1 MKHKSIAVLFGGKSG
16 EYAVSLQSAQAVL
29 EHMDHAEY
37 DILPIGITASGN
49 WYLYTGMYENIGNDS
64 WHTTKDI
71 HPVTLIPGEPVIQT
85 PHNTYTI
92 DAVFPIMHGKN
103 GEDGTVQGLF
113 ELAGVPVI
121 GCGVLSSALCMDKQR
136 AHELIR
142 YHGIHCAH
150 SITITDISQAED
162 ALSELSFP
170 LYIKPVRSG
179 SSIGIHR
186 CTDHS
191 QINEALQD
199 AFAHDSQVIIE
210 EEIEGIE
217 VGCAIIGNDDLITGR
232 VDEIELSSGFF
243 DFEEKYTLKT
253 SSIHM
258 PARLPESEE
267 KRIIETGKQIYR
279 ILGCSGF
286 ARVDMF
292 YTPDG
297 TIYFNEVNTIP
308 GFTSHSRFPNMMK
321 GVGLTF
327 EEVLERIIRC
337 VL

>member
-1 MKHKSIAVLFGGKSG
+1 MKHKCIAVLFGGKSS
-16 EYAVSLQSAQAVL
+16 EYSVSLQSAQAVL
-29 EHMDHAEY
+29 EHMDHTEY
-37 DILPIGITASGN
+37 DILPIGITDSGK
-49 WYLYTGMYENIGNDS
+49 WYLYTGTYENIGNDS
-64 WHTTKDI
+64 WHTTQDI

-85 PHNTYTI
+85 QHNTYTI

-103 GEDGTVQGLF
+103 GEDGTIQGLF
-113 ELAGVPVI
+113 ELAGVPII
-121 GCGVLSSALCMDKQR
+121 GCGVLASALCMDKQR
-136 AHELIR
+136 AHELVG
-142 YHGIHCAH
+142 YHGIHCAK
-150 SITITDISQAED
+150 SITITDKTQAED
-162 ALSELSFP
+162 AVKQLCFP

-186 CTDHS
+186 CTDQS
-191 QINEALQD
+191 QIKEALQD

-210 EEIEGIE
+210 EEVQGIE
-217 VGCAIIGNDDLITGR
+217 VGCAIIGNDELITGR

-243 DFEEKYTLKT
+243 DYEEKYTLKT
-253 SSIHM
+253 TGIHM
-258 PARLPESEE
+258 PVRLPESEE
-267 KRIIETGKQIYR
+267 KRIIETGKKIYR

-297 TIYFNEVNTIP
+297 TVYFNEVNTIP

-321 GVGLTF
+321 GIGLTF
-327 EEVLERIIRC
+327 EEVLKRIIRC

>member
-1 MKHKSIAVLFGGKSG
+1 MKHKCIAVLFGGKSS

-29 EHMDHAEY
+29 EHLDHTKY
-37 DILPIGITASGN
+37 DILPIGITQSGK
-49 WYLYTGMYENIGNDS
+49 WYLYTGAYENIGNDS
-64 WHTTKDI
+64 WHTTGQI
-71 HPVTLIPGEPVIQT
+71 HPVTIHPGEPVILT
-85 PHNTYTI
+85 EHGSCTI
-92 DAVFPIMHGKN
+92 DAVFPVMHGKN
-103 GEDGTVQGLF
+103 GEDGTVQGMF
-113 ELAGVPVI
+113 ELAGIPVI

-136 AHELIR
+136 AHNLVS
-142 YHGIHCAH
+142 YHGIHCAE
-150 SITITDISQAED
+150 SVVITDIAQAKD
-162 ALSELSFP
+162 ALKTISFP

-186 CTDHS
+186 CTDES
-191 QINEALQD
+191 QITAALQD
-199 AFAHDSQVIIE
+199 AFSHDSQVILE
-210 EEIEGIE
+210 EEITGIE
-217 VGCAIIGNDDLITGR
+217 VGCSLIGNDDLITGR

-243 DFEEKYTLKT
+243 DYEEKYTLKT

-258 PARLPESEE
+258 PVRLPEAEE

-321 GVGLTF
+321 GIGLCF
-327 EEVLERIIRC
+327 EDVLERIIGC